1 MKRMRCRRIAALMLA
16 LILALPTAAA
26 AAETPKASSNIN
38 KQDYTT
44 YGNTVKSYLY
54 ENGAGVTRVEYVNGS
69 VIVEDYDASYNLT
82 KSRSIQAELP
92 IWGGFFAGK
101 DANYLIFGQENKS
114 ESSTAEVIRVVK
126 YTKDW
131 QKQGST
137 SIKGAY
143 TLKPFDGGSL
153 RCAEEN
159 GYLYIHCAR
168 KMTRVVNTM
177 YGPMDTM
184 TNHQAN
190 LMIEIRESD
199 MQLADIY
206 DQIWNVD
213 FGYVSHAFNQFIL
226 IDQEKNIVTVN
237 HADSDTEYNGR
248 ANYGYAQ
255 ATKGRGVD
263 LIRYEEKAGQDHF
276 QGKSRNQTYQWAEFT
291 LVKGFPG
298 SSGNNDTGAS
308 IGGFGEAGGSYIT
321 AFNDNG
327 KGGGS
332 GARDVYIGV
341 TAKSGLK
348 STVTKVSTASGTTT
362 PQLVSTGTNGGW
374 VMWNGKSGYTAND
387 TLYYTAYTA
396 NGASGGVKTAT
407 APLSDCQPI
416 NHNGKA
422 VWYVTNNSAPT
433 FYALDA
439 AGVTVVG
446 GTDPKPAATPDP
458 KPTTTPDPKPT
469 TTPDPKPA
477 PGMSKTNLPEVA
489 VPSYAHYQRSYFSTH
504 DVDKYLNELEATSA
518 YGRQDIVT
526 IKLYDASGNAQKNY
540 KSSLANIQAGS
551 TVSIRTG
558 YHPNY
563 NETMEVY
570 LCNTVFPKQYTAEI
584 QFTGKKAVL
593 TSGTELNG
601 EFNGCNTIA
610 FANLADDSYFFF
622 YLEPGNGS
630 TAAKTPDTT
639 KNPTTTTPPSTT
651 TKPDTTTK
659 PGTTTKPSTTTKP
672 NTTAEEK
679 ESPFTDVPKGSRY
692 YYPVMK
698 AVEKGITTG
707 VTPTQFQPDGLTT
720 RGQVATF
727 LWRSKGCPE
736 PKTKTNPFTDV
747 SPSSS
752 FYKAILWAYEN
763 GITTGTSKTTFN
775 PTGTC
780 TEGHILTFIWR
791 AEGKPWE
798 DDDSSAFG
806 NAYYS
811 KAMYWADGIGDGGI
825 LPADYNPQASASRG
839 SVVEWLQWT
848 T

>member
-16 LILALPTAAA
+16 LILAFPTAAA

-374 VMWNGKSGYTAND
+374 VMWNGKSGYSAKD
-387 TLYYTAYTA
+387 TL
-396 NGASGGVKTAT
+396 
-407 APLSDCQPI
+407 
-416 NHNGKA
+416 
-422 VWYVTNNSAPT
+422 
-433 FYALDA
+433 
-439 AGVTVVG
+439 
-446 GTDPKPAATPDP
+446 
-458 KPTTTPDPKPT
+458 
-469 TTPDPKPA
+469 
-477 PGMSKTNLPEVA
+477 
-489 VPSYAHYQRSYFSTH
+489 
-504 DVDKYLNELEATSA
+504 
-518 YGRQDIVT
+518 
-526 IKLYDASGNAQKNY
+526 
-540 KSSLANIQAGS
+540 
-551 TVSIRTG
+551 
-558 YHPNY
+558 
-563 NETMEVY
+563 
-570 LCNTVFPKQYTAEI
+570 
-584 QFTGKKAVL
+584 
-593 TSGTELNG
+593 
-601 EFNGCNTIA
+601 
-610 FANLADDSYFFF
+610 
-622 YLEPGNGS
+622 
-630 TAAKTPDTT
+630 
-639 KNPTTTTPPSTT
+639 
-651 TKPDTTTK
+651 
-659 PGTTTKPSTTTKP
+659 
-672 NTTAEEK
+672 
-679 ESPFTDVPKGSRY
+679 
-692 YYPVMK
+692 
-698 AVEKGITTG
+698 
-707 VTPTQFQPDGLTT
+707 
-720 RGQVATF
+720 
-727 LWRSKGCPE
+727 
-736 PKTKTNPFTDV
+736 
-747 SPSSS
+747 
-752 FYKAILWAYEN
+752 
-763 GITTGTSKTTFN
+763 
-775 PTGTC
+775 
-780 TEGHILTFIWR
+780 
-791 AEGKPWE
+791 
-798 DDDSSAFG
+798 
-806 NAYYS
+806 
-811 KAMYWADGIGDGGI
+811 
-825 LPADYNPQASASRG
+825 
-839 SVVEWLQWT
+839 
-848 T
+848 